1 MENLFNS
8 IIVCNIL
15 RDPTDHI
22 LVYNIRAANSR
33 YTKRLHNIKDQSN
46 KKIIKYR
53 PSTNQPS
60 SAKQK
65 TEKVDRKI

>member
-33 YTKRLHNIKDQSN
+33 YTKRLHYIKDQSN